1 MTKNYLN
8 KKVENVTAPR
18 EWQSGPDS
26 PPTKLAYVTQP
37 EIDLLVKA
45 NIHGS
50 MKGKPNKGP
59 KGIMSLDGGGI
70 DEAYSEKVSDKSFGQ
85 QMGVTLDMSKPKDR
99 EKRQKFLT
107 GLVQCSV
114 SGKQKTHTVDLY
126 MVMVL
131 VLKFILKAIQM
142 NVIGYGILEA

>member
-1 MTKNYLN
+1 MGLFYLN

-50 MKGKPNKGP
+50 MQGKPNKGP
-59 KGIMSLDGGGI
+59 KGIMS
-70 DEAYSEKVSDKSFGQ
+70 K
-85 QMGVTLDMSKPKDR
+85 
-99 EKRQKFLT
+99 
-107 GLVQCSV
+107 
-114 SGKQKTHTVDLY
+114 KQKTE
-126 MVMVL
+126 
-131 VLKFILKAIQM
+131 LKLKI
-142 NVIGYGILEA
+142 